1 MWVVG
6 MILGSPAQMAGME
19 QGDQLLQI
27 DQQQIDGQSPFQ
39 AATAISGGD
48 GEPDSI
54 IEPTVLLQ
62 VCMCGH
68 ESLLSVALQQLCLSC
83 KCSTAFA
90 CLSTDAEPWKSP
102 ADRKA
107 LLLFGFVHC
116 VYKWCHS
123 HAVR

>member
-1 MWVVG
+1 

-48 GEPDSI
+48 GEPDTI

-62 VCMCGH
+62 VCTYVQ
-68 ESLLSVALQQLCLSC
+68 SWVLSVCCRQQLCLSC
-83 KCSTAFA
+83 KYYTAFA
-90 CLSTDAEPWKSP
+90 CLSADVMPWKSP
-102 ADRKA
+102 ADGKA
-107 LLLFGFVHC
+107 LLLSGLMHC
-116 VYKWCHS
+116 V
-123 HAVR
+123 